1 MSFDENNSLPPEFDP
16 SEPSREP
23 SQPDQSILS
32 YEAQQPVE
40 TAYGTASPP
49 EFLALQASP
58 IPEDLRVPWGWTD
71 LLLLLLLWI
80 GGTVV
85 LTLFLGVIFQS
96 RGVSWSQLRQP
107 GVEQGIF
114 MVVDQVAISFL
125 ILAYLALQVRLGFNL
140 PFWRTLGWR
149 PLELGKT
156 PRGIAYLGL
165 ICCGFALSI
174 LVQLGSVTVGTKAK
188 LPIETFFQDRRT
200 ALLLMLM
207 SVLLAPLFEE
217 TIFRGYIYPVVAR
230 SFGVTAGIIATGTL
244 FGLLHAEQLW
254 GGWGQIGLLV
264 VVGIIFT
271 WARAVT
277 KTVVASFLLHLS
289 YNSFLFFAFLVT
301 SDGLRSLPKT

>member
-1 MSFDENNSLPPEFDP
+1 MSFDENNSVPPEADP
-16 SEPSREP
+16 
-23 SQPDQSILS
+23 SILS
-32 YEAQQPVE
+32 YEAPQPAE
-40 TAYGTASPP
+40 AAYGSASPP
-49 EFLALQASP
+49 EFLSP
-58 IPEDLRVPWGWTD
+58 QTAPVPEDLRVPWGWTD
-71 LLLLLLLWI
+71 LLILLLLWI
-80 GGTVV
+80 GATVV
-85 LTLFLGVIFQS
+85 VTLFLAVIFQS
-96 RGVSWSQLRQP
+96 RGISWSQLREP
-107 GVEQGIF
+107 GVAQGVF
-114 MVVDQVAISFL
+114 MVADQVAISFL
-125 ILAYLALQVRLGFNL
+125 ILAYLALQVRLGFNV

-149 PLELGKT
+149 QLETGKT
-156 PRGIAYLGL
+156 PLGVAYLGL
-165 ICCGFALSI
+165 ICSGFALSI

-230 SFGVTAGIIATGTL
+230 SFGVSAGIIATGTL

-254 GGWGQIGLLV
+254 GGWGQIGLLI

-277 KTVVASFLLHLS
+277 KTVVAGFLLHLS

>member
-1 MSFDENNSLPPEFDP
+1 MSFDENNSVPPEA
-16 SEPSREP
+16 E
-23 SQPDQSILS
+23 QSILS
-32 YEAQQPVE
+32 YEAPQPAE
-40 TAYGTASPP
+40 TAYGAASPP
-49 EFLALQASP
+49 EFFSRQTPP

-71 LLLLLLLWI
+71 LLLLLLVWI
-80 GGTVV
+80 GATVV
-85 LTLFLGVIFQS
+85 VTLFLGVIFQS
-96 RGVSWSQLRQP
+96 RGISWSQLRQP

-125 ILAYLALQVRLGFNL
+125 ILAYLALQVRLGFNV

-149 PLELGKT
+149 PLETGKT
-156 PRGIAYLGL
+156 PRGVAYLGL
-165 ICCGFALSI
+165 VCSGFALSI

-188 LPIETFFQDRRT
+188 LPIEAFFQDRRT

-264 VVGIIFT
+264 IVGIIFT

-277 KTVVASFLLHLS
+277 KTVVASYLLHLS

>member
-1 MSFDENNSLPPEFDP
+1 MSFDENNSLPTESCHPGK
-16 SEPSREP
+16 
-23 SQPDQSILS
+23 SQADQSILS
-32 YEAQQPVE
+32 YEASPPVE
-40 TAYGTASPP
+40 AAYGTASPP
-49 EFLALQASP
+49 ELLSP
-58 IPEDLRVPWGWTD
+58 ETPAIPEDLRVPWGWTD

-96 RGVSWSQLRQP
+96 RGISWSQLRQP
-107 GVEQGIF
+107 GVAQGVF

-125 ILAYLALQVRLGFNL
+125 ILAYLVLEVRLGFNM

-149 PLELGKT
+149 SVETGKT
-156 PRGIAYLGL
+156 PRSVAYLGL
-165 ICCGFALSI
+165 VCSGFALSV
-174 LVQLGSVTVGTKAK
+174 LVQLGSVAVGTKAK

-230 SFGVTAGIIATGTL
+230 SFGVTAGVVATGTL

-277 KTVVASFLLHLS
+277 KTVLASYLLHLS

>member
-1 MSFDENNSLPPEFDP
+1 MSFDENNPVPPEP
-16 SEPSREP
+16 E
-23 SQPDQSILS
+23 QSILS
-32 YEAQQPVE
+32 YETPQPAE
-40 TAYGTASPP
+40 AAYGTTSRP
-49 EFLALQASP
+49 EFLSP
-58 IPEDLRVPWGWTD
+58 QTPPVPEDLRVPWGWTD
-71 LLLLLLLWI
+71 LLLLLLVWF
-80 GGTVV
+80 GATVV
-85 LTLFLGVIFQS
+85 VTLFLGVIFQS
-96 RGVSWSQLRQP
+96 RGISWSQLRQP

-125 ILAYLALQVRLGFNL
+125 ILAYLALQVRLGFNV
-140 PFWRTLGWR
+140 PFWRTLGWC
-149 PLELGKT
+149 PLETGKT
-156 PRGIAYLGL
+156 PRGVAYLGL
-165 ICCGFALSI
+165 ICSGFALSI

-188 LPIETFFQDRRT
+188 LPIEAFFQDRRT

-254 GGWGQIGLLV
+254 GGWGQIGLLI

-277 KTVVASFLLHLS
+277 KTVLASFLLHLS
-289 YNSFLFFAFLVT
+289 YNSFLFFAFLFA

>member
-1 MSFDENNSLPPEFDP
+1 MSFDENHSVPPE
-16 SEPSREP
+16 
-23 SQPDQSILS
+23 PDQPILS
-32 YEAQQPVE
+32 YEAPQPVE
-40 TAYGTASPP
+40 PASGTASPP
-49 EFLALQASP
+49 EFFSRQTPP
-58 IPEDLRVPWGWTD
+58 IPEDLRVPWGWID
-71 LLLLLLLWI
+71 LLLLLFLWI
-80 GGTVV
+80 GATVGV
-85 LTLFLGVIFQS
+85 TLFLGVIFQS

-114 MVVDQVAISFL
+114 VVADQVAISFL
-125 ILAYLALQVRLGFNL
+125 ILAYLMLEVRVRFNV
-140 PFWRTLGWR
+140 PFWRTVGWR
-149 PLELGKT
+149 PLETGKT
-156 PRGIAYLGL
+156 PRAVGYLGFVGGGL
-165 ICCGFALSI
+165 ALSV
-174 LVQLGSVTVGTKAK
+174 LVQLASATVGTKAK
-188 LPIETFFQDRRT
+188 LPIEAFFQDRRT

-254 GGWGQIGLLV
+254 GGWGQIGLLI

-277 KTVVASFLLHLS
+277 KTVVASYLLHLS